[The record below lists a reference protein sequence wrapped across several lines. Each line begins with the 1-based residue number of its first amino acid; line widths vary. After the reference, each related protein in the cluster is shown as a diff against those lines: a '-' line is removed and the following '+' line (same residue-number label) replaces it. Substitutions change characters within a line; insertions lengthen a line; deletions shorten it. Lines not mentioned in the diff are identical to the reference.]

1 MKFINNE
8 VKNYRLK
15 FKSLNEIIIVYKVY
29 RRRLGFDIEVVRLLE
44 YRVEWFFLFYINIC
58 NFIFVFSVFFLIFE
72 YIL

>member
-8 VKNYRLK
+8 EKNYRLK

-44 YRVEWFFLFYINIC
+44 YRVEWFFCFILIYVILYLFL
-58 NFIFVFSVFFLIFE
+58 VFFLIFE